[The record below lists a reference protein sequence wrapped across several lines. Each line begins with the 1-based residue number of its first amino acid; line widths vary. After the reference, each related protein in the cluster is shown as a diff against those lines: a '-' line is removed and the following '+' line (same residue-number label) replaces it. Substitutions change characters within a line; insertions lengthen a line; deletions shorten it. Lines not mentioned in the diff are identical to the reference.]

1 MRWFTTCL
9 LSHFLT
15 SITTPAPKSSP
26 SSYFVGLAPLHRLL
40 SFPSPHPHY
49 TLPTLRHQETFVSY
63 FTNPGRYQ
71 DLPALATIS
80 LNDNVHLRARGF
92 HSDLHSCYNHCRY
105 PKTPRSSAFR
115 RKVSRKARSPVTM
128 SLHARTL
135 DDILS
140 LKSPK
145 SGGLW
150 WRNLLFK

>member
-9 LSHFLT
+9 ISHFLT

-26 SSYFVGLAPLHRLL
+26 SSYFVDLAPLHRLL

-49 TLPTLRHQETFVSY
+49 TLPSFRHQETFVSY
-63 FTNPGRYQ
+63 FTNTGRYQ

-105 PKTPRSSAFR
+105 PNHKDH
-115 RKVSRKARSPVTM
+115 
-128 SLHARTL
+128 LHSEGR
-135 DDILS
+135 S
-140 LKSPK
+140 LKRH
-145 SGGLW
+145 GLRLRCRCMPEHW
-150 WRNLLFK
+150 TTSCH